1 LNSADVL
8 LLNCRLNPHAAQ
20 APEIDVPVSR
30 KIDDKIRHKHD
41 CRRGYAFVSAIVLVL
56 AACSHEPRPAAAPT
70 ASAAPAAQL
79 APQGSSVQDQ
89 NTGDRSAHP
98 AAPAQPVTSPVS
110 AATPAP
116 AQITHVAAGFDL
128 AAYRADPAAYCR
140 VVDGSRYL
148 QVVDPGPDVP
158 VVTAIGAGTATLRPG
173 ERVRVQV
180 QTDPG
185 TPVSC
190 TSQGLGEFPASGQSA
205 ITVPADAQG
214 VATIEFL
221 ASAGTVGHCLL
232 IAGSPVRAGQVQ
244 FLITIREH

>member
-1 LNSADVL
+1 MSAV
-8 LLNCRLNPHAAQ
+8 
-20 APEIDVPVSR
+20 
-30 KIDDKIRHKHD
+30 
-41 CRRGYAFVSAIVLVL
+41 VLVL
-56 AACSHEPRPAAAPT
+56 AACSHESRPAGAPT
-70 ASAAPAAQL
+70 VSAAPAAQ
-79 APQGSSVQDQ
+79 PEEHVSSTQDQ
-89 NTGDRSAHP
+89 HIGSP
-98 AAPAQPVTSPVS
+98 AAPAQPVTSLGS
-110 AATPAP
+110 AAPAP
-116 AQITHVAAGFDL
+116 VRITRVAAGFDL

-140 VVDGSRYL
+140 VVDGSRYM

-158 VVTAIGAGTATLRPG
+158 VVTAIGAGAVTLRPG
-173 ERVRVQV
+173 ERVRLQV
-180 QTDPG
+180 QTDPMC
-185 TPVSC
+185 PVSC

>member
-1 LNSADVL
+1 MLFSGVNSGKTR
-8 LLNCRLNPHAAQ
+8 NFPHHARGCAA
-20 APEIDVPVSR
+20 
-30 KIDDKIRHKHD
+30 
-41 CRRGYAFVSAIVLVL
+41 VSAIVLVL
-56 AACSHEPRPAAAPT
+56 AACSHESRPAE
-70 ASAAPAAQL
+70 SAAPVAQPAAHV
-79 APQGSSVQDQ
+79 SSTQDQ
-89 NTGDRSAHP
+89 PIDARTVSP
-98 AAPAQPVTSPVS
+98 AAPAQPVTSPGS
-110 AATPAP
+110 AAPAP
-116 AQITHVAAGFDL
+116 AQITRVAAGFDL

-185 TPVSC
+185 APVSC

-205 ITVPADAQG
+205 VTVPADAQG